1 METRTSTLAV
11 IPALNEASTIGS
23 VVSALQRDAHDI
35 LVIDDGSVDQ
45 TSAIARSFGATV
57 LRLPINLGV
66 GGALRAGFRYAI
78 ANGYT
83 SVIQIDADGQ
93 HPVDQISNLLAAG
106 ETSEAHLIIGSRYL
120 SVDATHTPSFP
131 RRLSMRLLST
141 VASDFAGVRLTDTT
155 SGFRLIRQPLLAAFA
170 EEFPSYYL
178 GDTYEATVA
187 AVRGGYKV
195 VEIPAALAPR
205 LHGSS
210 SVTTRRAI
218 GLVAKVLI
226 ITLTGLHPKIRP
238 MPSSASV
245 N

>member
-1 METRTSTLAV
+1 MIRGDGPLV
-11 IPALNEASTIGS
+11 IIPAYNEERTVGS
-23 VVSALQRDAHDI
+23 VVEALVADGFRI

-78 ANGYT
+78 ANGYI

-93 HPVDQISNLLAAG
+93 HPVSQISDLLSAG
-106 ETSEAHLIIGSRYL
+106 EASEAHLIIGSRYL

-131 RRLSMRLLST
+131 RRLSMRLLSA
-141 VASDFAGVRLTDTT
+141 VASHFAGVRLTDTT

-170 EEFPSYYL
+170 EEFPNYYL

-210 SVTTRRAI
+210 SVTTGRAI
-218 GLVAKVLI
+218 GLIAKVLI

-238 MPSSASV
+238 IPSGASI